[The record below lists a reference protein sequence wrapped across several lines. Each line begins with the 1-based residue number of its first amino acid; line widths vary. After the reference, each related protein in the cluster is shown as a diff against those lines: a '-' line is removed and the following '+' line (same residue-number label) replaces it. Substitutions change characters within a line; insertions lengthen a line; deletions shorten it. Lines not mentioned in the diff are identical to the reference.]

1 MKKESSFETFCEWLD
16 EVYEECGLYIMEM
29 GSDYILSWEGSDGP
43 DIIGEEIFFDEGSA
57 SFNDPKAV
65 DDLLALN
72 YYEDECEPGA
82 PFYGHRRAP
91 KIHYLDWFNKKY
103 NNE

>member
-16 EVYEECGLYIMEM
+16 ECCQEAGLGLMLL
-29 GSDYILSWEGSDGP
+29 GDNYILSWDGSDGP
-43 DIIGEEIFFDEGSA
+43 DIIGEEMIGDEVTV
-57 SFNDPKAV
+57 SFSNPVAV
-65 DDLLALN
+65 DNYLQEDG

-103 NNE
+103 NI